1 MKGKFITLEG
11 IEGSGK
17 STSLED
23 IANTL
28 DQKSIDYIL
37 TKEPGSGSL
46 GKELRSLLLSNDNK
60 ISGEVELLLM
70 MADRKNHLDSLVIP
84 NLNNGNW
91 VISDRYLDST
101 YAYQGGGRKM
111 DFALIDELSNSLN
124 LPAPDLTILFDLP
137 VEIALERAKQRANLD
152 RFEKEPIDFHNRI
165 RNVYKSRAVEDPKRI
180 KIIDSSVSF
189 QEVKEQVVYCL
200 LYTSDAADDLL

>member
-1 MKGKFITLEG
+1 MEGKFITLEG

-17 STSLED
+17 STSLKD
-23 IANTL
+23 ISNTL
-28 DQKSIDYIL
+28 DQKSIDYIV

-46 GKELRSLLLSNDNK
+46 GKDLRSLLLNNDNK
-60 ISGEVELLLM
+60 ISGQVELLLM

-84 NLNNGNW
+84 NLDNGNW

-101 YAYQGGGRKM
+101 YAYQGGGREM

-152 RFEKEPIDFHNRI
+152 RFEKESLDFHNRI
-165 RNVYKSRAVEDPKRI
+165 RNVYKSRAMEEPKRI
-180 KIIDSSVSF
+180 KIVDSSVSF
-189 QEVKEQVVYCL
+189 QEVKDQVVCIVSQFL
-200 LYTSDAADDLL
+200 NE

>member
-23 IANTL
+23 IANVL
-28 DQKSIDYIL
+28 DKNSINYIL

-46 GKELRSLLLSNDNK
+46 GNDLRSLLLNNDNK

-101 YAYQGGGRKM
+101 YAYQGGGREM
-111 DFALIDELSNSLN
+111 DFALIDGLSNSLN
-124 LPAPDLTILFDLP
+124 FPAPDLTILFDLP

-152 RFEKEPIDFHNRI
+152 RFEEEPIDFHDRI
-165 RNVYKSRAVEDPKRI
+165 RNTYRFRAGEDSKRI
-180 KIIDSSVSF
+180 KIVDSSVGF
-189 QEVKEQVVYCL
+189 QEVKDQVVNIISQFL
-200 LYTSDAADDLL
+200 NE

>member
-17 STSLED
+17 STSLEH

-28 DQKSIDYIL
+28 DKKSIDYIL

-46 GKELRSLLLSNDNK
+46 GNELRSLLLSSDSK
-60 ISGEVELLLM
+60 ISDEVELLLM

-84 NLNNGNW
+84 NLNNGIW

-111 DFALIDELSNSLN
+111 DFALIDELSSSLN
-124 LPAPDLTILFDLP
+124 LLAPDLTILFDIP
-137 VEIALERAKQRANLD
+137 VEIALDRAKRRAILD

-165 RNVYKSRAVEDPKRI
+165 RNIYKSRAEEDSNRI
-180 KIIDSSVSF
+180 KIVDSLVSF
-189 QEVKEQVVYCL
+189 KEVKAQVVDIISQFL
-200 LYTSDAADDLL
+200 NE